1 MKTEEMQ
8 ELYQIKRK
16 LIDDYLRQRMP
27 NLLSTKKPLS
37 WWIETKIA
45 VIEDLELVES
55 KYD

>member
-1 MKTEEMQ
+1 MKMKTEEMQ

-45 VIEDLELVES
+45 AIEDLELVES
-55 KYD
+55 K